1 MSLILCNARLV
12 LPDRVLHGS
21 LKIESAVIVQIDAGG
36 GVPHDGIDLQ
46 GCYLIPGLVDLHSD
60 NLEKTFAPR
69 PNVKWPPL
77 GAALAHDAAVIGS
90 GITTVLNSLSLAGMA
105 NGVDRAEM
113 LRPMIEGLEAARAR
127 AALRAEH
134 LLELR
139 CEIGKADIVERY
151 RPFENNPLVRV
162 VSLMD
167 HMPGQRQ
174 YTTREM
180 WLAAYRPKTLLS
192 PQALEAN
199 MERGIAERDM
209 HGPTNYLR
217 LAKLARARSIPI
229 ASHDDSTIGHVDEA
243 VAAGAAI
250 SQFPTTAEAASRAHA
265 LGLSVLM
272 GAPNIVRQKSHVGNL
287 SAQECAL
294 RGELDILASDYV
306 PASLL
311 HAAFALTR
319 DPVGLPLPQAIAIVS
334 RNPALAVGL
343 EDRGVIAIGKRADL
357 VQVHDEGSHPIVQ
370 QVWSAGRRVH

>member
-1 MSLILCNARLV
+1 
-12 LPDRVLHGS
+12 
-21 LKIESAVIVQIDAGG
+21 
-36 GVPHDGIDLQ
+36 
-46 GCYLIPGLVDLHSD
+46 
-60 NLEKTFAPR
+60 
-69 PNVKWPPL
+69 
-77 GAALAHDAAVIGS
+77 
-90 GITTVLNSLSLAGMA
+90 
-105 NGVDRAEM
+105 
-113 LRPMIEGLEAARAR
+113 
-127 AALRAEH
+127 
-134 LLELR
+134 
-139 CEIGKADIVERY
+139 
-151 RPFENNPLVRV
+151 
-162 VSLMD
+162 
-167 HMPGQRQ
+167 
-174 YTTREM
+174 M

-370 QVWSAGRRVH
+370 QVWSTGRRVH

>member
-1 MSLILCNARLV
+1 MALILCNARLV
-12 LPDRVLHGS
+12 LRDRVLRGS
-21 LKIESAVIVQIDAGG
+21 LKIVSGLITEIHDGSSVSQ
-36 GVPHDGIDLQ
+36 DGIDLD

-90 GITTVLNSLSLAGMA
+90 GITTVLNSLSLAGMSA
-105 NGVDRAEM
+105 GINRAEM
-113 LRPMIEGLEAARAR
+113 LGPMIEGLNMARER

-134 LLELR
+134 FLELR
-139 CEIGKADIVERY
+139 CEIGKADIVQRY
-151 RPFENNPLVRV
+151 MPFEGNPLVRV

-192 PQALEAN
+192 PEALEAS
-199 MERGIAERDM
+199 MEEGIAERDL
-209 HGPTNYLR
+209 HGPANYSR
-217 LAKLARARSIPI
+217 LAGLARARKIPI
-229 ASHDDSTIGHVDEA
+229 ASHDDSTIGHVEEA

-250 SQFPTTAEAASRAHA
+250 SQFPTTAEAASRAHD
-265 LGLSVLM
+265 LGMSVLM
-272 GAPNIVRQKSHVGNL
+272 GAPNIVRRRSHVGNL
-287 SAQECAL
+287 SAEECAL
-294 RGELDILASDYV
+294 RGQLDILASDYV

-311 HAAFALTR
+311 HAAFVLTQE
-319 DPVGLPLPQAIAIVS
+319 PVGLALPQAIAIVS
-334 RNPALAVGL
+334 HNPAVAVGL
-343 EDRGVIAIGKRADL
+343 EDRGAIAVGKRADL
-357 VQVHDEGSHPIVQ
+357 VQVHDDGRHPIVR